1 MNIKQIRNAT
11 LIIEYAGKKFLVD
24 PVFADKGTYP
34 PFPNSLRQDENNPL
48 VDLPVTIKE
57 LIDVDAVIVTH
68 THLDHID
75 DVAKESLP
83 KDIKIFVQDKHDYN
97 EMRECEFNNI
107 EILSENTQFHNIK
120 LIKTLGQHGRGKIL
134 ESIGNV
140 CGVVFKSDN
149 EKTLYLAGDTVWY
162 EEVEKTLSIH
172 KPEVIIINGGDNQI
186 FDKGSL
192 IMGKN
197 DIHEVHKCLP
207 NSKLLIT
214 HMEAMNHW
222 TLSRKELREFTKE
235 KGFSNK
241 VLIPKDGENYEL

>member
-11 LIIEYAGKKFLVD
+11 LTIEYAGKKFLID

-162 EEVEKTLSIH
+162 
-172 KPEVIIINGGDNQI
+172 
-186 FDKGSL
+186 
-192 IMGKN
+192 
-197 DIHEVHKCLP
+197 
-207 NSKLLIT
+207 
-214 HMEAMNHW
+214 
-222 TLSRKELREFTKE
+222 
-235 KGFSNK
+235 
-241 VLIPKDGENYEL
+241 

>member
-34 PFPNSLRQDENNPL
+34 PFQNSLRQDKNNPL
-48 VDLPVTIKE
+48 VDLPITIKE

-83 KDIKIFVQDKHDYN
+83 KDIKIFVQNKDDYN
-97 EMRECEFNNI
+97 EMRECGFNNI
-107 EILSENTQFHNIK
+107 EILNKNTQFHNIK

-134 ESIGNV
+134 EFAGNV
-140 CGVVFKSDN
+140 CGVIFKNDN

-172 KPEVIIINGGDNQI
+172 RPEVIIINGGDNQF
-186 FDKGSL
+186 FDSGSL

-197 DIHEVHKCLP
+197 DIYEVHKWLP

-214 HMEAMNHW
+214 HMEAVNHW